1 MIELFQRSPWQMTA
15 GERAALDG
23 LLCNLAPNL
32 SIEIGTAEGGSLRC
46 LAERSQEVHSFDV
59 VAPPQDIA
67 ELANVTVHTGDSH
80 ALLPEVLSQLESAG
94 RNVDFALVDGDHTAA
109 GVRRDVEDLLSS
121 GAVTES
127 VILLHDTANE
137 EVREGLEA
145 IDYSAWPRVTAVDLD
160 FVPGYLVRVEAFH
173 QEIWGGLGM
182 IVVGDGQGDGHP
194 MQLVS
199 EIAYSASEV
208 LVQHRRS
215 LLAGK
220 PAGATPD
227 AEELGRLRTRTAD
240 LERRLAVITGSH
252 SWRVTAPLRRLVE
265 RLRSR

>member
-23 LLCNLAPNL
+23 LLRNLAPKL

-59 VAPPQDIA
+59 VGPPQDIG

-80 ALLPEVLSQLESAG
+80 VLLPEALSRLESAG
-94 RNVDFALVDGDHTAA
+94 RSVDFALVDGDHTAA

-121 GAVTES
+121 GAVSEA

-145 IDYSAWPRVTAVDLD
+145 IDFSAWPKVAAVDLD

-173 QEIWGGLGM
+173 HEIWGGLGM
-182 IVVGDGQGDGHP
+182 IVVGDGGGHR

-199 EIAYSASEV
+199 EIAYSASEI
-208 LVQHRRS
+208 LVRHRRR
-215 LLAGK
+215 LLDRA
-220 PAGATPD
+220 PAGSAPED
-227 AEELGRLRTRTAD
+227 DELGQLRARNAD
-240 LERRLAVITGSH
+240 LERRLAVVTGSH
-252 SWRVTAPLRRLVE
+252 SWRATAPLRRLAD